1 MRGGR
6 RREKE
11 KRGMEGRRMK
21 GINSTSVAWKV
32 RGNFNFCQGFMR
44 AGIPLP
50 PRNYDVIIISAATIG
65 YTTQ

>member
-11 KRGMEGRRMK
+11 KRGRGRRIK

-32 RGNFNFCQGFMR
+32 REGTSIFARVLYGQGS
-44 AGIPLP
+44 P
-50 PRNYDVIIISAATIG
+50 PTPEKL
-65 YTTQ
+65 